1 MKKYLKQIKAIK
13 TENDFKDAHITI
25 CQACSNYELTWAE
38 FEKLLVAVVH
48 AHVIDFVSNLDHGYF
63 LFNCLS

>member
-38 FEKLLVAVVH
+38 FEKLLVASGRKGVQVGCEH
-48 AHVIDFVSNLDHGYF
+48 LNDKIRQ
-63 LFNCLS
+63 

>member
-13 TENDFKDAHITI
+13 TENDFKDAHIAI

-38 FEKLLVAVVH
+38 FKKLLVALRKVRVEKGFKWG
-48 AHVIDFVSNLDHGYF
+48 ASI
-63 LFNCLS
+63 